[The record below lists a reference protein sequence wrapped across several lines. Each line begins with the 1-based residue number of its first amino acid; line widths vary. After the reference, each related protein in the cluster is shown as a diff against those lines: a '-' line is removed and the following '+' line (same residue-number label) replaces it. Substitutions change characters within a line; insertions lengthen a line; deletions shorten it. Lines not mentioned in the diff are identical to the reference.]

1 MIGLKIHIGSLP
13 GSIIL
18 FFIALTVLGGCAM
31 SKHGKLESNP
41 DITRAFEAYQILPDH
56 TYYYW
61 GTFSK
66 PAAIAGINK
75 NFNLDSEMW
84 VEIDA
89 KSEDFHKLIDLATFK
104 GVGCGTV
111 PSGFTILDHSGR
123 NVGVWYSTMH
133 AASVEVKEDGQI
145 VTLAPLVPKTGG
157 KR

>member
-1 MIGLKIHIGSLP
+1 MIRLKLHIGSLP

-18 FFIALTVLGGCAM
+18 FLIALTALGGCTG
-31 SKHGKLESNP
+31 SKYGKLESNP
-41 DITRAFEAYQILPDH
+41 DITRAFEAYQIMPDH

-75 NFNLDSEMW
+75 NFNLNSEMW

-89 KSEDFHKLIDLATFK
+89 QSKDFNKLIDLATFK

-133 AASVEVKEDGQI
+133 AAAVEVKEDGQI
-145 VTLAPLVPKTGG
+145 VELAPLVPKTGG

>member
-1 MIGLKIHIGSLP
+1 MIRLKIYIGSLP

-18 FFIALTVLGGCAM
+18 FLIALTALGGCTM
-31 SKHGKLESNP
+31 SKYGKLESNP
-41 DITRAFEAYQILPDH
+41 DITRAFEAYQIMPDH

-75 NFNLDSEMW
+75 NFNLNSEMW

-89 KSEDFHKLIDLATFK
+89 QSKDFNKLIDLATFK

-133 AASVEVKEDGQI
+133 AAAVEVKEDGQI
-145 VTLAPLVPKTGG
+145 VELAPLVPKTGG